1 MGIVEQVLAEFEA
14 SSGHDYRVE
23 YNEGGDIHLHTEHVR
38 IDFTPEE
45 FRTFA
50 ETVVESRAALEETKA
65 GEPAD

>member
-14 SSGHDYRVE
+14 SGHDYRVE

-50 ETVVESRAALEETKA
+50 ETVVESRAALEAMKA
-65 GEPAD
+65 SEASD